1 MSTKEEK
8 KAIPAK
14 EKKELSKKDKTIQ
27 LIRKIIYIVLFSA
40 IIGCFIYLSNKYTN
54 EEPEIKKI
62 SDYYEIEET
71 SMYQVINGS
80 EMINKIKK
88 GTNIIFIGSETSDWS
103 KKYIEIIT
111 PIFKTF
117 DIETVY
123 YYDLNNDKAQKNSNY
138 YDIKELLKGSLT
150 TTDGSKSNLLAP
162 SLYIIDNG
170 EVKYYNTET
179 VAMRN
184 TTTPNSYWNEERKTN
199 FKIELEDALLNYYL
213 NNTK

>member
-40 IIGCFIYLSNKYTN
+40 IIGCFIYLSNKYSN
-54 EEPEIKKI
+54 EEPETKKI
-62 SDYYEIEET
+62 SDYYEIEDT

>member
-14 EKKELSKKDKTIQ
+14 EKKELSKKDKTVQ

-40 IIGCFIYLSNKYTN
+40 IIGCFIYLSNKYSN
-54 EEPEIKKI
+54 EEPETKKI

>member
-40 IIGCFIYLSNKYTN
+40 IIGCFIYLSNKYSN
-54 EEPEIKKI
+54 EEPETKKI
-62 SDYYEIEET
+62 SDYYEIEDT

-184 TTTPNSYWNEERKTN
+184 TTTPNSYWNEERKKN

>member
-1 MSTKEEK
+1 MSTNEEK

-40 IIGCFIYLSNKYTN
+40 IIGCFIYLSNKYSN
-54 EEPEIKKI
+54 EEPETKKI

-184 TTTPNSYWNEERKTN
+184 TTTPNSYWNEERKAN

>member
-14 EKKELSKKDKTIQ
+14 EKKELTKKDKTIQ